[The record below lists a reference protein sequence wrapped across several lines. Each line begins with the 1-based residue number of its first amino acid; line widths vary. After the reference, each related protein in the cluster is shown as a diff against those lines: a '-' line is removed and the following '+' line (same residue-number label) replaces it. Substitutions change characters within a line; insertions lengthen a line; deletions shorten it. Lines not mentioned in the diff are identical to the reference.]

1 MAKMTDLKGSIV
13 ALVTPFQEDGSVDFD
28 ALANLIDFHLE
39 NGTDSILVLGT
50 TGESSTMSHEE
61 DDAVVDFTVKRVA
74 GRVPVIAG
82 SGSNTT
88 ETMVMKSLSYEKLGV
103 DGLLLITPYYN
114 KCNEEGMYQ
123 HFKAVLDAVNIPC
136 ILYNVPGRTG
146 CNMSEDVVVRL
157 SEHPNAFGIKEA
169 SGNMSY
175 AAKIARH
182 VNENFRM
189 YSGNDDIIAP
199 MMSLGASG
207 VISVWAN
214 IMPREVHEMTH
225 AFLNGDIEA
234 ARKTQLECLDL
245 INALFCEVNPI
256 PVKGAVEMMGLGK
269 AVYRLPLCP
278 MSEPAKAK
286 VAAAMKGVGLID

>member
-1 MAKMTDLKGSIV
+1 MSKMTDLKGSIV
-13 ALVTPFQEDGSVDFD
+13 ALVTPFKEDGSVDFD

-39 NGTDSILVLGT
+39 NQTDAILVLGT
-50 TGESSTMSHEE
+50 TGESSTMTHEE
-61 DDAVVDFTVKRVA
+61 DDAVCEFTVKRVA

-88 ETMVMKSLSYEKLGV
+88 ETMVMKSLSYERLGV

-146 CNMSEDVVVRL
+146 CSISEAVVARL
-157 SEHPNAFGIKEA
+157 AQHPNAFGIKEA
-169 SGNMSY
+169 SGNLSY
-175 AAKIARH
+175 ATKIARY
-182 VNENFRM
+182 VNEDFRM
-189 YSGNDDIIAP
+189 YSGNDDIVVP
-199 MMSLGASG
+199 MMALGSSG

-214 IMPREVHEMTH
+214 VMPREVHEMTH
-225 AFLNGDIEA
+225 AFLEGRIED

-245 INALFCEVNPI
+245 INAMFCEVNPI
-256 PVKGAVEMMGLGK
+256 PVKGAVAMMGLCEEN
-269 AVYRLPLCP
+269 YRLPLCP
-278 MSEPAKAK
+278 MSDAAREK
-286 VAAAMKGVGLID
+286 VVAAMKGVGLLD

>member
-189 YSGNDDIIAP
+189 YSGNDDIIVP